1 MEVNKTNKF
10 GGLIF
15 CFAEFWHNIQCEQG
29 GYMLESLHA
38 VWMRRG
44 ILKTRASRF
53 AVVDVE
59 KNIDINDVSSFYAST
74 FPTPT
79 TVFF

>member
-1 MEVNKTNKF
+1 
-10 GGLIF
+10 
-15 CFAEFWHNIQCEQG
+15 
-29 GYMLESLHA
+29 MLESLHA

-79 TVFF
+79 TVFFF

>member
-1 MEVNKTNKF
+1 
-10 GGLIF
+10 
-15 CFAEFWHNIQCEQG
+15 
-29 GYMLESLHA
+29 MLESLHA

-44 ILKTRASRF
+44 IIKTRASRF

-79 TVFF
+79 TVFFLNICCFYFVFLGDSQLQERQSQSTKDSP